1 MRRKYRRG
9 RRRGRA
15 GRASRMLLWAIPVLA
30 AAGIG
35 FSGYAGVRWYKA
47 YTAER
52 EAGRPM
58 TPEEELLSYM
68 GCIESGEYERMYGML
83 SGESRQSVSLEAF
96 TERNKKIYEGI
107 GALDIRVQVT
117 QVRENDGNG
126 VTVYYNTDMDTLA
139 GHVKFLN
146 QADFLGIR
154 EEEKGPVSYRL
165 IWNDSLIFP
174 ELTAY
179 DKVRVVRESA
189 ARGEILDRNGV
200 LLAGKGVA
208 SSVGLVPGKME
219 RAPGEAASG
228 GASDPAAPSA
238 APGGAAPDSALPGA
252 ASPDSVSSSPSIAQ
266 LAAILGVS
274 PESIEK
280 KLSAGWVKEDSFVPI
295 KTIEKLTDLEQM
307 ADPVTEETQRK
318 IAQRDALLAIPG
330 VMISDTEVRDYPLG
344 RAAAHLVGYIQQ
356 VTAEDL
362 EKHPGEG
369 YRSGSVIGRSG
380 MELLYEKELKGQDG
394 CRILIA
400 DEDGREKY
408 TLAQIPK
415 KDGQTIRLT
424 IDAALQRPI
433 YASYAE
439 DKSCSVAMNPY
450 TGEVLALVST
460 PSFDSRDFI
469 YGMSQELWDSLNQ
482 DERMPLY
489 NRFRQKLCPG
499 SSFKPVTAAI
509 GLKTGAID
517 PDMDY
522 GNEGLSWQKDAGWG
536 NYYVTTLHETAPANL
551 KNALVLS
558 DNIYFAK
565 AALRIGADSM
575 AHELDLLGFNRQLPF
590 EIAVAESQYTN
601 GEQIGSEIQLA
612 DSGYGQGQVLVNPV
626 HLAALYT
633 GFLNGG
639 DVIKPYL
646 LYREEAG
653 PEVWLDGAY
662 TPEAARLVEEGME
675 EVIRS
680 PHGTGRRANREDV
693 VLAGKTGTAEI
704 KQTKDDTKGTELG
717 WFCVATAQKE
727 TAFPILL
734 VTMVEDV
741 KGRGGSGYVVDHAAA
756 LLNEY
761 FSRN

>member
-1 MRRKYRRG
+1 MRRKHRRG
-9 RRRGRA
+9 RSRGRA
-15 GRASRMLLWAIPVLA
+15 RRAGRVLLWTVPVLA

-35 FSGYAGVRWYKA
+35 LFGYAGVHWYRT
-47 YTAER
+47 YTAQK
-52 EAGRPM
+52 EAEQPM
-58 TPEEELLSYM
+58 TPEEELLAYM

-96 TERNKKIYEGI
+96 TERNRKIYEGI
-107 GALDIRVQVT
+107 GASDIQVQVAE
-117 QVRENDGNG
+117 VRENDGRG
-126 VTVYYNTDMDTLA
+126 VTVYYNTSMDTLA
-139 GHVKFLN
+139 GHVEFLN
-146 QADFLGIR
+146 QADFLGTS
-154 EEEKGPVSYRL
+154 EGEKGPVSYSL

-219 RAPGEAASG
+219 LAPGAKE
-228 GASDPAAPSA
+228 
-238 APGGAAPDSALPGA
+238 
-252 ASPDSVSSSPSIAQ
+252 ASPSDSSAESASPSIQ
-266 LAAILGVS
+266 KLAALLQVS
-274 PESIEK
+274 PESIGK

-295 KTIEKLTDLEQM
+295 KTIEKLTDLEQL
-307 ADPVTEETQRK
+307 ADPVTEETQQK
-318 IAQRDALLAIPG
+318 IALRDALLAIPG

-344 RAAAHLVGYIQQ
+344 SAAAHLVGYIQQ

-424 IDAALQRPI
+424 IDAALQRSI

-522 GNEGLSWQKDAGWG
+522 GDEGLSWQKDKGWG

-565 AALRIGADSM
+565 AALRIGADRM
-575 AHELDLLGFNRQLPF
+575 AQELDLLGFNSQLPF
-590 EIAVAESQYTN
+590 EISVAKSQYSN

-612 DSGYGQGQVLVNPV
+612 DSGYGQGQVLVNPI

-646 LYREEAG
+646 LYREDAS
-653 PEVWLDGAY
+653 PEVWLSGAY
-662 TPEAARLVEEGME
+662 TPEAAQLVEEGLE
-675 EVIRS
+675 EVVHS

-704 KQTKDDTKGTELG
+704 KLTKDDVNGTELG

-727 TAFPILL
+727 AASPILL

-756 LLNEY
+756 LLDGY
-761 FSRN
+761 FSQNR